1 MVIST
6 GMTLPRMDSVWALYA
21 LQKSMML
28 TPWGPRA
35 VPTGGA
41 GVAEPAWS
49 CTLTSAAIFFLGGML
64 LLFPVRGHDEA
75 YVVRLCHLL
84 PSLPAPC
91 VGNLTIVPRPLAER
105 EIWRRGSIRVRR
117 AESG

>member
-1 MVIST
+1 
-6 GMTLPRMDSVWALYA
+6 
-21 LQKSMML
+21 MML

-64 LLFPVRGHDEA
+64 LLFLLRGHDEA
-75 YVVRLCHLL
+75 YVVRLCHQLL
-84 PSLPAPC
+84 SLPAQ
-91 VGNLTIVPRPLAER
+91 GNLTIVLRPSRNAKSR
-105 EIWRRGSIRVRR
+105 SGAQTFWIWLKLSSTGVSRPKISTR
-117 AESG
+117 AFTR